1 MITVRILLE
10 ALGFE
15 GDDLDDKLRWA
26 LIELKLRRDMDSHS
40 KRKGKR

>member
-15 GDDLDDKLRWA
+15 GDDLDDKARLREA
-26 LIELKLRRDMDSHS
+26 REEGIRLNPRI
-40 KRKGKR
+40 